1 MNMKHNP
8 LWAAIALGLGMAS
21 GSALAAPISCTVTP
35 TFSILT
41 EGQTLQLQAVCDGA
55 LSAIDWQM
63 DAVSVTGPVPLANHL
78 ANQPVYYTSPVGL
91 GASTNPFTFTVTG
104 TPASGQDNFAS
115 STAAK
120 VYVKPSS
127 AVVAKASGSSNPTTP
142 VDAQC
147 GAANNTAVAS
157 MPSNGQ
163 QCASG
168 SKPALPVSAPQS
180 FSWSCVSLT
189 GGAEASCYAVRGYT
203 VTASAGASGAYGS
216 VNPTSQAV
224 ASGASATVNASPN
237 SGYSTSF
244 SSTCGGSASGNS
256 FTTAQV
262 SSDCNVTATFTNQ
275 PVNGACGSAS
285 NVAAAVAP
293 STGLCS
299 TGSASSVVANTS
311 NYTWGCN
318 GANSGTNASCQAPR
332 QYAITATAGANGS
345 ISPASKNVTAG
356 TNTTFTVTPS
366 SGYAA
371 SVSGC
376 GGSLS
381 GSTYTTGSITS
392 ACTVSASF
400 AQQTVATT
408 DPGKGTGLWV
418 PPNTT
423 GRVIADRGGSS
434 SLWVAYV
441 PGCVNGQSTSSSTS
455 GCAANAAYTGTV
467 YGTSTTYPFAF
478 GNNNTLG
485 LRYTSN
491 PNAGAA
497 LKYFKLSSGDGG
509 NTGSLNVWLSDNP
522 AATYDGT
529 DTVCKSASTTHP
541 IVATGPNYCP
551 ITPNKLY
558 YLFISTDTVG
568 NSNLRYQVTENT
580 SDFQ

>member
-21 GSALAAPISCTVTP
+21 GSALAAPINCTVTP

-63 DAVSVTGPVPLANHL
+63 DAVSITGAVTLANHL

-168 SKPALPVSAPQS
+168 SKPTLPVSAPQS

-203 VTASAGASGAYGS
+203 VTASAGASGS

-244 SSTCGGSASGNS
+244 SSTCGGSASGNT

-262 SSDCNVTATFTNQ
+262 TQNCAVTATFTNQ

-285 NVAAAVAP
+285 NVATAVAP

-299 TGSASSVVANTS
+299 TGSASSVVANAS
-311 NYTWGCN
+311 NYTWSCN
-318 GANSGTNASCQAPR
+318 GSNSGTNASCQAPR
-332 QYAITATAGANGS
+332 QYAITATAGANGN
-345 ISPASKNVTAG
+345 ISPASTNVTAG

-392 ACTVSASF
+392 ACTVTANFS
-400 AQQTVATT
+400 QQTVATT
-408 DPGKGTGLWV
+408 DPGIGNGLWI
-418 PPNTT
+418 PPNTS
-423 GRVIADRGGSS
+423 GRVIADQSGGPG
-434 SLWVAYV
+434 SLISYI
-441 PGCVNGQSTSSSTS
+441 PGCLNGNDVVTSSSS
-455 GCAANAAYTGTV
+455 GCGGNASYTGTV
-467 YGTSTTYPFAF
+467 YGTSTTNTFSF
-478 GNNNTLG
+478 GSGNTLG
-485 LRYTSN
+485 LRYLSKA
-491 PNAGAA
+491 NAGTSVKWFTLA
-497 LKYFKLSSGDGG
+497 SGDGG
-509 NTGSLNVWLSDNP
+509 NTGSLSVWLSDNP
-522 AATYDGT
+522 TATYG
-529 DTVCKSASTTHP
+529 DTPSLCKSTSTIQP
-541 IVATGPNYCP
+541 IIITGPAYCP

-558 YLFISTDTVG
+558 YLLISTDVVG
-568 NSNLRYQVTENT
+568 TNLRYKVSE
-580 SDFQ
+580 SGADFY